1 MMHASWNAFVKRA
14 PDKVAMATLVY
25 GAGLVVAVPGVF
37 YFPLPTGEIW
47 AVIAI
52 HCGCHVI
59 YKLALIAMYEEGD
72 LSQVYPATR
81 GVAPLMTT
89 LIAIPTIGEIP
100 EGPQM
105 VGIGI
110 VCLGLLVFVFEPGVF
125 TRKGSK
131 PLVIAAVAGLMM
143 SIYTIADAVAMRNAE
158 YRFSFISWIFLFDAL
173 SMFVLAYWR
182 RGRRLGALLADQWK
196 IGLGCGFAAFLNF
209 GVILWALSFA
219 AVGNVAALRETSV
232 VFAAL
237 IGAVFM
243 GESFGPRRLVAA
255 SVIAIGIVVMN
266 WVL

>member
-1 MMHASWNAFVKRA
+1 
-14 PDKVAMATLVY
+14 
-25 GAGLVVAVPGVF
+25 
-37 YFPLPTGEIW
+37 
-47 AVIAI
+47 
-52 HCGCHVI
+52 
-59 YKLALIAMYEEGD
+59 MYEEGD